1 VTENYPFSRDDK
13 KGAARLSSKLRR
25 SVPGELA
32 IDIADRA
39 ELMLGA

>member
-13 KGAARLSSKLRR
+13 KGAARLSSKLR
-25 SVPGELA
+25 VPGDVA
-32 IDIADRA
+32 IDIADGA